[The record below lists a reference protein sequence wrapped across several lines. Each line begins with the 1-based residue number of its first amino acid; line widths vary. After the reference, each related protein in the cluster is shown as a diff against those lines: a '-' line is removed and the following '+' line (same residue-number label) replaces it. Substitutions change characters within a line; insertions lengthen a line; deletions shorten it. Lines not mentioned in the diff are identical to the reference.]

1 MEDLVNGHRRA
12 HGHHGGHRRRGF
24 REELARVLNSYRFHI
39 AILVLVGFDCL
50 LVFGALIID
59 LRLFTTHPHCNVS
72 DPANHK
78 QLTEEHHTLETIEKI
93 LHFTSIGLL
102 GLFVVEVILKLIAFG
117 VHFFYKFEELIDAII
132 IIISFVLDIVFI
144 NNEFLKFM
152 GVLIFLRLWRIVRI
166 VHAIITAVMTP
177 MEHKIEIEEKRR
189 EIAEHKLRVALHEM
203 ELLKSKLQAYEQQE
217 KVELEEADE
226 NQSPNDSVRSAD

>member
-1 MEDLVNGHRRA
+1 M
-12 HGHHGGHRRRGF
+12 
-24 REELARVLNSYRFHI
+24 
-39 AILVLVGFDCL
+39 
-50 LVFGALIID
+50 
-59 LRLFTTHPHCNVS
+59 
-72 DPANHK
+72 
-78 QLTEEHHTLETIEKI
+78 QI

-166 VHAIITAVMTP
+166 VHGKHILKP
-177 MEHKIEIEEKRR
+177 
-189 EIAEHKLRVALHEM
+189 VAN
-203 ELLKSKLQAYEQQE
+203 
-217 KVELEEADE
+217 VW
-226 NQSPNDSVRSAD
+226 N